1 MKKRQVIETSNKEL
15 IPYKRYGEKTNDLSW
30 LPISKDDDSGYE
42 VYLIKFDPGSS
53 SNFHRHNGN
62 EEFYVIDGELIDDD
76 GKIFKTGDYVK
87 FEKGSEH
94 SSYSKI
100 GCKLLVILYG
110 GTNEI
115 LEQDSIKYISQRL
128 ENLDF

>member
-30 LPISKDDDSGYE
+30 LPISKDDDSKYE
-42 VYLIKFDPGSS
+42 VYLIKFDPGNS

-94 SSYSKI
+94 SSYSKN
-100 GCKLLVILYG
+100 GCKILIILHG

-115 LEQDSIKYISQRL
+115 LE
-128 ENLDF
+128 

>member
-30 LPISKDDDSGYE
+30 LPISKDNDCKYE
-42 VYLIKFDPGSS
+42 VYLIKFDLGSS

-100 GCKLLVILYG
+100 GCKLLVILHG

-115 LEQDSIKYISQRL
+115 LE
-128 ENLDF
+128 

>member
-1 MKKRQVIETSNKEL
+1 M
-15 IPYKRYGEKTNDLSW
+15 
-30 LPISKDDDSGYE
+30 
-42 VYLIKFDPGSS
+42 
-53 SNFHRHNGN
+53 
-62 EEFYVIDGELIDDD
+62 IDGELIDDD

-115 LEQDSIKYISQRL
+115 LE
-128 ENLDF
+128 